1 MRLVALGLAVL
12 STLGACTGATPLP
25 PAATSPPPREAGTIA
40 VTALLDLSGGRAPK
54 GDAQRNAMQL
64 WVDQQQARGT
74 TPRVRLRVVDLAGS
88 DARLLLELRHAG
100 GSADADAIVIG
111 VPVQLDDV
119 LLAALALVGRPIL
132 FTLPITEPAG
142 RGEGARWAF
151 GLAPP
156 PEAIAR
162 LAVSALPAL
171 TTPAVVVSDES
182 PLAVRERLALQREFE
197 RQQRPAPTL
206 IRASGSERDTVGQQ
220 LRPLLTIGAGIYFAG
235 PATPYVAPSRIVPVA
250 DPNTSFASFLSYLT
264 DGADA
269 AQLREA
275 APSAR
280 WPGTR
285 TIVGPQPPTGTGTAR
300 AEFVRAYGDRHGP
313 PSTHAA
319 TAYDAL
325 GMLAYAADRAGP
337 DGDRLRDQ
345 IEGGTFA
352 GIATT
357 YSFAPAR
364 HAGAD
369 VGDLA
374 LLMWD
379 SGRLALAR
387 PALMPSR

>member
-119 LLAALALVGRPIL
+119 MLAALALVGRPIL

-197 RQQRPAPTL
+197 RQQRPAPTPIATGRRRRTPRRRTTRSRCSPTPPIARVL
-206 IRASGSERDTVGQQ
+206 TATGCGTRSRAVRSPASPRRIRSPPRDT
-220 LRPLLTIGAGIYFAG
+220 
-235 PATPYVAPSRIVPVA
+235 PAPTSATSR
-250 DPNTSFASFLSYLT
+250 S
-264 DGADA
+264 
-269 AQLREA
+269 
-275 APSAR
+275 
-280 WPGTR
+280 
-285 TIVGPQPPTGTGTAR
+285 
-300 AEFVRAYGDRHGP
+300 
-313 PSTHAA
+313 
-319 TAYDAL
+319 
-325 GMLAYAADRAGP
+325 
-337 DGDRLRDQ
+337 
-345 IEGGTFA
+345 
-352 GIATT
+352 
-357 YSFAPAR
+357 
-364 HAGAD
+364 
-369 VGDLA
+369 
-374 LLMWD
+374 
-379 SGRLALAR
+379 
-387 PALMPSR
+387 